1 MMQKLIKLL
10 DVTALPRTLW
20 QNRSL
25 LFQFT
30 RRNVE
35 SRYRGSLLGL
45 LWSFIQ
51 PLMMLFIYT
60 FVFSIVFKAKWNLAG
75 DGAPGVFPVVMFSG
89 MAMYNIFQESIILN
103 CSVITGNQN
112 LVKKVIFPLDILP
125 VANMGA
131 TAVLGMAWVALL
143 VIGVLIIFGH
153 VCWTL
158 VLTPLVYLPLL
169 MITLGV
175 SYFVASLGVYMRDM
189 QYIVGI
195 ILQVLFFMTPVFYPI
210 ENVPEQFQPILL
222 LNPLSPILEQ
232 GRQVMIF
239 GQVPDVWVWLRS
251 FAIAYLVLHFGY
263 VWFRTTKKGFADV
276 L

>member
-131 TAVLGMAWVALL
+131 TAVLGMAWLALL
-143 VIGVLIIFGH
+143 VIGVLIVFGH

>member
-143 VIGVLIIFGH
+143 VIGVLIVFGH